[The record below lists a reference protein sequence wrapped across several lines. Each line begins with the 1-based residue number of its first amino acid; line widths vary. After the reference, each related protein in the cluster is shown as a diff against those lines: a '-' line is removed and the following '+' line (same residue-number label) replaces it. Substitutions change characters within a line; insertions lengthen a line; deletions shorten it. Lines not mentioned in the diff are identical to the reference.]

1 MKLVSGHFSFFFNV
15 YLFINYYYDDDDD
28 DDAALISVF
37 SIIFYINS
45 LLEPPKSLT
54 VITELVGRT
63 HNFNFNIKTK
73 KKLPA
78 YLDSY
83 QQVTFAFV
91 FWLFYF
97 NFYFLGGFN
106 H

>member
-63 HNFNFNIKTK
+63 QLQLQYKDK
-73 KKLPA
+73 KE
-78 YLDSY
+78 
-83 QQVTFAFV
+83 VT
-91 FWLFYF
+91 
-97 NFYFLGGFN
+97 GFT
-106 H
+106 